1 MTAPHVQMKAD
12 LFKAMGNPVRIRV
25 LELLSER
32 EWSVGEMLG
41 ELGAGASGLSQHLSV
56 LRVVGLVQARREA
69 STVYYSLTT
78 PRVGDLLAVARTL
91 RSDLLALQ
99 MEVLSDLRDEDEQ
112 DTVGHDATDPETTD
126 ARATLEQRNG

>member
-32 EWSVGEMLG
+32 EWSVGEMIS

-69 STVYYSLTT
+69 STVYYSVTT
-78 PRVGDLLAVARTL
+78 PRVADLLAVARQL

-99 MEVLSDLRDEDEQ
+99 MEVLSDLRAEDEQ
-112 DTVGHDATDPETTD
+112 DAAGHDAVAPEPTD
-126 ARATLEQRNG
+126 APATLERRNG